1 MEVAVLQDR
10 PNLLSQVNTWMLCAI
25 LLVFASL
32 YGFSF
37 ERGSL
42 NTFVGA
48 ETFGIQAGS
57 ASDAL
62 IVKVQSF
69 TVYALSLIFI
79 ARTGRPIFTA
89 LRRHLLIVGVLGW
102 AVASVFWSTHPST
115 SGVNSVRMILNV
127 LLVVT
132 LLERYSANDVMKIV
146 LLVGSVAAIGSLV
159 MVFFFPQYGLQARG
173 QYALGAWQ
181 GIFGQKNICGLEML
195 AVLLPAFFVQLH
207 HRYATFLRTGYVLTV
222 LLIIAMTRSAG
233 AWIVTSLC
241 LIFVALLKV
250 TERMRR
256 RDAALL
262 ALGCG
267 GLVTALVL
275 GFAFNFET
283 AMYALGKDP
292 TMTGR
297 TVIWK
302 VLERS
307 IAKQPVHGYG
317 YQAFWDGLQGESG
330 NVAIQLNVAGYA
342 SAESGVLEL
351 WLEIGVV
358 GLLLYA
364 ATYARATWDA
374 CRYLSRRTSPEVL
387 WYASIL
393 FFVFASNIEGGLLL
407 TPSNLTCM
415 LPFAAF
421 IGLRKEVTRQNLAEP
436 TS

>member
-1 MEVAVLQDR
+1 MEVTVMQDR
-10 PNLLSQVNTWMLCAI
+10 PNLLARINTWILCAV

-37 ERGSL
+37 ERGSM

-57 ASDAL
+57 DSDAL
-62 IVKVQSF
+62 VIKLQSF
-69 TVYALSLIFI
+69 FVYVLSFAFI
-79 ARTGRPIFTA
+79 ATTGRSVVAA
-89 LRRHLLIVGVLGW
+89 LRKHFLIVGLLGW
-102 AVASVFWSTHPST
+102 AAASVLWSTHPST
-115 SGVNSVRMILNV
+115 SAVNSVRMVLNV
-127 LLVVT
+127 LLVVS

-146 LLVGSVAAIGSLV
+146 MLVGSVAAVGSLV

-195 AVLLPAFFVQLH
+195 AVLLPAFFVRLH
-207 HRYATFLRTGYVLTV
+207 HRYATFFRTGYILTV

-241 LIFVALLKV
+241 LGFVGLLKV

-267 GLVTALVL
+267 GLVTALLL
-275 GFAFNFET
+275 GFVFNFE
-283 AMYALGKDP
+283 ALMYALGKDP

-351 WLEIGVV
+351 WLEIGIV

-364 ATYARATWDA
+364 AIYGRAVWDA
-374 CRYLSRRTSPEVL
+374 FRYLSRRTSPEVL

-393 FFVFASNIEGGLLL
+393 FFVFVSNIEGGLLL
-407 TPSNLTCM
+407 TPSNLTCI

-421 IGLRKEVTRQNLAEP
+421 IGLRKELIHQACTEP
-436 TS
+436 TA